1 MKTVLPQE
9 TPMAQ
14 QYVASDS
21 RTGLE
26 VTVKGEF
33 PPHPDDRVR
42 IARTTN
48 LFTQLMATI
57 LATSNETERRQLFVS
72 LESALEIAD
81 ALARQDMESVN
92 QLVQQ
97 FFTRH
102 GLTPEQLQE
111 MLKEL
116 GMQPPLPPHD
126 DDPSV

>member
-1 MKTVLPQE
+1 MPQE
-9 TPMAQ
+9 
-14 QYVASDS
+14 YVASEN

-57 LATSNETERRQLFVS
+57 LSTSNESERRQLFIS

-81 ALARQDMESVN
+81 ALARQDTESEN
-92 QLVQQ
+92 QLIQQ
-97 FFTRH
+97 FLMRH

-111 MLKEL
+111 LLKEFGL
-116 GMQPPLPPHD
+116 PPQQPPPPDDELPPG
-126 DDPSV
+126 

>member
-1 MKTVLPQE
+1 
-9 TPMAQ
+9 MAEE
-14 QYVASDS
+14 YRASES

-26 VTVKGEF
+26 VAVKGDF

-57 LATSNETERRQLFVS
+57 LATSNETERRQLFIS

-81 ALARQDMESVN
+81 ALARQDMEAVN
-92 QLVQQ
+92 RLMQQ
-97 FFTRH
+97 FLTRH

-111 MLKEL
+111 LLKEF
-116 GMQPPLPPHD
+116 GMSQRPPHD
-126 DDPSV
+126 DDPQLN

>member
-1 MKTVLPQE
+1 MPE
-9 TPMAQ
+9 
-14 QYVASDS
+14 QYVASEN

-26 VTVKGEF
+26 VAVKGEF

-57 LATSNETERRQLFVS
+57 LSTSNESERRQLFVS

-81 ALARQDMESVN
+81 ALARQDMEAVS

-97 FFTRH
+97 FLTKH

-111 MLKEL
+111 LLKEF
-116 GMQPPLPPHD
+116 GVPPQPPLD
-126 DDPSV
+126 DEPQA

>member
-1 MKTVLPQE
+1 
-9 TPMAQ
+9 MAQ
-14 QYVASDS
+14 QYVANDS

-57 LATSNETERRQLFVS
+57 LATGNETERRQLFVS

-97 FFTRH
+97 FFNRH
-102 GLTPEQLQE
+102 GLTPEQLQD

-116 GMQPPLPPHD
+116 GMQPPSPPLD

>member
-1 MKTVLPQE
+1 
-9 TPMAQ
+9 MAQ
-14 QYVASDS
+14 QYVANDS

-26 VTVKGEF
+26 VAVKGEF

-81 ALARQDMESVN
+81 ALARQDMEAVN

-102 GLTPEQLQE
+102 GLTAEQLQE

-116 GMQPPLPPHD
+116 GMPPNPPLD
-126 DDPSV
+126 DEPSV

>member
-1 MKTVLPQE
+1 
-9 TPMAQ
+9 MAQ
-14 QYVASDS
+14 EYQASDT

-57 LATSNETERRQLFVS
+57 LSTSNETDRRQLFIS

-81 ALARQDMESVN
+81 ALARQDMEGVN
-92 QLVQQ
+92 GLMQQ
-97 FFTRH
+97 FLTKH
-102 GLTPEQLQE
+102 GLSPEQLHE
-111 MLKEL
+111 LLKEF
-116 GMQPPLPPHD
+116 GAPPPRPPHD
-126 DDPSV
+126 DDPPLV

>member
-1 MKTVLPQE
+1 MPE
-9 TPMAQ
+9 
-14 QYVASDS
+14 QYVASEN

-26 VTVKGEF
+26 VAVKGEF

-57 LATSNETERRQLFVS
+57 LSTSNESERRQLFVS

-81 ALARQDMESVN
+81 ALARQDMEAVS

-97 FFTRH
+97 FLTKH

-111 MLKEL
+111 LLKEF
-116 GMQPPLPPHD
+116 GVPPHPPLDDEPPA
-126 DDPSV
+126 